1 MPTRLPYSLE
11 PWRDGTNL
19 LKLNPEGFEVGEGW
33 GDLAAMFGDKFNP
46 PSNCLKLAF
55 FECKVKPKED
65 GPIVTIWCWAI
76 LVVQRTPSCITL
88 ILREAIK
95 TIVVLSC
102 FSCID
107 LRDASCISY
116 FESRE
121 LCCFQLY

>member
-1 MPTRLPYSLE
+1 MPARLPYSLE

-55 FECKVKPKED
+55 FECLTKGRWSNCDNMVLGHISCPAN
-65 GPIVTIWCWAI
+65 PLLYHINT
-76 LVVQRTPSCITL
+76 QRGY
-88 ILREAIK
+88 K

-121 LCCFQLY
+121 LCCFQLH